1 MTTQQLLIRL
11 FKHVSIVR
19 RKQFIVLLFL
29 MIFASF
35 IEVFSIGMVLPFLG
49 ALTAPE
55 IIFEHPLAQPFIQYL
70 NLTDPSQILLPL
82 TIVFCLAVLTSGL
95 VRILLLWSNV
105 RLSFATG
112 LDMSI
117 DVYRRTLYQPY
128 SVHINRNSSDVI
140 NAVTRKTEGVIFYAI
155 LPILTIASGTIML
168 FSILLLLLSIDVRV
182 ALITFSGF
190 GLIYAII
197 IKMTRKRMLRNS
209 NIQAQNSTQVIRAL
223 QEGLGGIKDILI
235 DNTQE
240 FYCDIYRSA
249 DRPLRKSQGSTQI
262 IAQIPRFG
270 MEILGVIFIAF
281 LAYFLTLKSSGFNEA
296 IPILGVLALGTQRL
310 LPVLQQSYVAWTNFQ
325 GGRISLQD
333 ALELLDQKL
342 PDFFNQDSNATEKII
357 FNNKIE
363 LNQISFRY
371 SHEAPWVV
379 KDLSLNVYKGDRI
392 GFIGT
397 TGTGKSTLINIIMGL
412 FSPENGTFKV
422 DNKLITTANNH
433 IWQKHIA
440 HVPQSIYLSDSTIAE
455 NIAFGIPYDE
465 IDFKRVHQSA
475 LQAQIATTIEALPM
489 QYQTN
494 IGEHGVRLSGGQRQ
508 RIGVARAL
516 YKKVDVIIFDEAT
529 SSLDDK
535 TEQEIMHSINNLSMD
550 ITIFIIANRL
560 STLKKCTKI
569 VKMKDGNIQWSGSYL
584 DLIKVKKED

>member
-1 MTTQQLLIRL
+1 MTTHQLLSRL
-11 FKHVSIVR
+11 FAHVSALR
-19 RKQFIVLLFL
+19 RKQFILLFFL

-35 IEVFSIGMVLPFLG
+35 MEVFSIGMVLPFLG

-55 IIFEHPLAQPFIQYL
+55 LIFENPLAQPFIQYL
-70 NLTDPSQILLPL
+70 NLTHPSQILLPM
-82 TIVFCLAVLTSGL
+82 TIVFCLAVITSGL
-95 VRILLLWSNV
+95 IRIALLWSNV

-117 DVYRRTLYQPY
+117 DVYKRTLYQPY

-155 LPILTIASGTIML
+155 MPILTIASGTIML
-168 FSILLLLLSIDVRV
+168 FSILLLLLAVDVSV
-182 ALITFSGF
+182 AFITISGF

-197 IKMTRKRMLRNS
+197 IKMTRNRMLRNS
-209 NIQAQNSTQVIRAL
+209 EIQAQNSTQVIKAL

-240 FYCDIYRSA
+240 LYCDIYRSA
-249 DRPLRKSQGSTQI
+249 DIPLRRSQGSTQI

-270 MEILGVIFIAF
+270 IEVLGVIFIAV
-281 LAYFLTLKSSGFNEA
+281 LAYILTLKTSGFNEA

-310 LPVLQQSYVAWTNFQ
+310 LPVLQQGYVAWTSFQ
-325 GGRISLQD
+325 AGRISLQD

-342 PDFFNQDSNATEKII
+342 PDLSSRTTNPTEKII

-422 DNKLITTANNH
+422 DNKLITAANNH

-455 NIAFGIPYDE
+455 NIAFGLPYDE

-494 IGEHGVRLSGGQRQ
+494 IGERGVRLSGGQRQ
-508 RIGVARAL
+508 RIGIARAL
-516 YKKVDVIIFDEAT
+516 YKKADVIIFDEAT

-550 ITIFIIANRL
+550 ITIFIIAHRL